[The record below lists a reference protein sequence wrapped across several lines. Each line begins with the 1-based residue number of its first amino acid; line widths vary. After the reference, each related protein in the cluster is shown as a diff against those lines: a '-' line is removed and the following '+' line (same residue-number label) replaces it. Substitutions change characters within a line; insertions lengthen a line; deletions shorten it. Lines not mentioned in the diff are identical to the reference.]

1 MSFFPPPG
9 QFRDGCPP
17 DIKVDEVL
25 AQGQL
30 LAAHTDAFVHLYEMS
45 VVTGGEVI
53 VELTNSQMGMGA
65 LHSVIPTSGA
75 IMAAVLACVEAKGW
89 CVCVEVVTSLPVI
102 HSLALKNDGRGLGL
116 WPCVSLYLPGTMA
129 MCVTVC
135 TWDYGHVCH
144 CIYLGLWPCVSLYL
158 PGTMAMCVTVF
169 TWDYGH
175 ECHCIYLF
183 HLLPCARQ
191 QLMLDHHG

>member
-89 CVCVEVVTSLPVI
+89 CVCVEEVTSLPVI

-116 WPCVSLYLPGTMA
+116 WPCVSLYLPISCTTFTSLCTYNTCTIMAEFTM
-129 MCVTVC
+129 V
-135 TWDYGHVCH
+135 
-144 CIYLGLWPCVSLYL
+144 
-158 PGTMAMCVTVF
+158 VF
-169 TWDYGH
+169 SDFTRSRH
-175 ECHCIYLF
+175 S
-183 HLLPCARQ
+183 
-191 QLMLDHHG
+191 